1 LNTAMSGF
9 QRYVLAGLLTFVPL
23 WVTWFVFDIVLGFLA
38 RLGRP
43 VVSMVAALLQARE
56 SDVADWLLN
65 PWMRSILAVAITLFA
80 FYGLG
85 FAATRVAGRRLIE
98 VAEAALERLPVVQTV
113 YGSTRRLLE
122 VLRTKP
128 ANLQR
133 VVLISFPSP
142 GMKAVGFVTRTF
154 KDELTGREL
163 AAVYVPTTP
172 NPTSGYMEILPV
184 EDTQPTDWTVDEAMS
199 FIVTGGAVGPERI
212 RYTRSNAVE
221 DRHGRHSS

>member
-1 LNTAMSGF
+1 MSGF